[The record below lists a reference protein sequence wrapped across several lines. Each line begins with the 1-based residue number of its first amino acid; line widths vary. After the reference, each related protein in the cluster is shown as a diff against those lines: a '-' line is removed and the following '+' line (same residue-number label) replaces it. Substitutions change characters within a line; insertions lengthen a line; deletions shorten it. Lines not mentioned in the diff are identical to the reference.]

1 MFTLLI
7 YSAAGRR
14 CETKRVQTLARISG
28 RRCSEWQQPF
38 ETQVSWEAQSQKI
51 TAEFEDAPIKKVNDM
66 RGTVEIMRYPVTLTP
81 APEGGY
87 MVSFV
92 DIPEALTQGETV
104 AEAMEAAKDALLTA
118 FDFYFED
125 NELIPLPSPLNSHDH
140 FIEVPLSV
148 ASKVLLLNAFLQ
160 SEITQQEL
168 ARRIGKPKQEITRLF
183 NLHHATKI
191 DAVQLAAKALGKEL
205 SLVMV

>member
-1 MFTLLI
+1 
-7 YSAAGRR
+7 
-14 CETKRVQTLARISG
+14 
-28 RRCSEWQQPF
+28 
-38 ETQVSWEAQSQKI
+38 
-51 TAEFEDAPIKKVNDM
+51 M
-66 RGTVEIMRYPVTLTP
+66 RGTVEIMVYPVTLTP

-125 NELIPLPSPLNSHDH
+125 NKLFRTSPLNSHDH
-140 FIEVPLSV
+140 FIEVPLDV

-160 SEITQQEL
+160 SENGFQQEL
-168 ARRIGKPKQEITRLF
+168 ARRIGKPKQRTASPI
-183 NLHHATKI
+183 
-191 DAVQLAAKALGKEL
+191 
-205 SLVMV
+205 

>member
-1 MFTLLI
+1 
-7 YSAAGRR
+7 
-14 CETKRVQTLARISG
+14 
-28 RRCSEWQQPF
+28 
-38 ETQVSWEAQSQKI
+38 
-51 TAEFEDAPIKKVNDM
+51 M

-168 ARRIGKPKQEITRLF
+168 ARRIGKHKQEITRLF

>member
-1 MFTLLI
+1 
-7 YSAAGRR
+7 
-14 CETKRVQTLARISG
+14 
-28 RRCSEWQQPF
+28 
-38 ETQVSWEAQSQKI
+38 
-51 TAEFEDAPIKKVNDM
+51 M

-168 ARRIGKPKQEITRLF
+168 ASELANLNRRLLAYLTCIMRQKSTPSSSRQRRL
-183 NLHHATKI
+183 
-191 DAVQLAAKALGKEL
+191 AK
-205 SLVMV
+205 SYRW

>member
-1 MFTLLI
+1 M
-7 YSAAGRR
+7 
-14 CETKRVQTLARISG
+14 
-28 RRCSEWQQPF
+28 
-38 ETQVSWEAQSQKI
+38 
-51 TAEFEDAPIKKVNDM
+51 
-66 RGTVEIMRYPVTLTP
+66 
-81 APEGGY
+81 
-87 MVSFV
+87 
-92 DIPEALTQGETV
+92 TQGETV

-183 NLHHATKI
+183 NLHHANKI
-191 DAVQLAAKALGKEL
+191 DAVQLAAKRLAK
-205 SLVMV
+205 SYRW

>member
-1 MFTLLI
+1 
-7 YSAAGRR
+7 
-14 CETKRVQTLARISG
+14 
-28 RRCSEWQQPF
+28 
-38 ETQVSWEAQSQKI
+38 
-51 TAEFEDAPIKKVNDM
+51 M
-66 RGTVEIMRYPVTLTP
+66 RETVEIMRYPVTLTP

-148 ASKVLLLNAFLQ
+148 ASKVLL

>member
-1 MFTLLI
+1 
-7 YSAAGRR
+7 
-14 CETKRVQTLARISG
+14 
-28 RRCSEWQQPF
+28 
-38 ETQVSWEAQSQKI
+38 
-51 TAEFEDAPIKKVNDM
+51 M

-92 DIPEALTQGETV
+92 DIP
-104 AEAMEAAKDALLTA
+104 EAMEAAKDALLTA

>member
-1 MFTLLI
+1 
-7 YSAAGRR
+7 
-14 CETKRVQTLARISG
+14 
-28 RRCSEWQQPF
+28 
-38 ETQVSWEAQSQKI
+38 
-51 TAEFEDAPIKKVNDM
+51 M
-66 RGTVEIMRYPVTLTP
+66 RETVEIMRYPVTLTP

-160 SEITQQEL
+160 SEITQQE
-168 ARRIGKPKQEITRLF
+168 GNDS
-183 NLHHATKI
+183 NLLI
-191 DAVQLAAKALGKEL
+191 VFYVQIMPDDF
-205 SLVMV
+205 VMQLPRF

>member
-1 MFTLLI
+1 
-7 YSAAGRR
+7 
-14 CETKRVQTLARISG
+14 
-28 RRCSEWQQPF
+28 
-38 ETQVSWEAQSQKI
+38 
-51 TAEFEDAPIKKVNDM
+51 
-66 RGTVEIMRYPVTLTP
+66 MRYPVTLTP

-125 NELIPLPSPLNSHDH
+125 NGLIPLPSPLNSHDH

>member
-1 MFTLLI
+1 
-7 YSAAGRR
+7 
-14 CETKRVQTLARISG
+14 
-28 RRCSEWQQPF
+28 
-38 ETQVSWEAQSQKI
+38 
-51 TAEFEDAPIKKVNDM
+51 M
-66 RGTVEIMRYPVTLTP
+66 RETVEIMRYPVTLTP

-148 ASKVLLLNAFLQ
+148 ASKVLLLNAFYSQ
-160 SEITQQEL
+160 KSP
-168 ARRIGKPKQEITRLF
+168 ARVSQRIGKPKQEITRLF

>member
-1 MFTLLI
+1 
-7 YSAAGRR
+7 
-14 CETKRVQTLARISG
+14 
-28 RRCSEWQQPF
+28 
-38 ETQVSWEAQSQKI
+38 
-51 TAEFEDAPIKKVNDM
+51 M
-66 RGTVEIMRYPVTLTP
+66 RETVEIMRYPVTLTP

-118 FDFYFED
+118 
-125 NELIPLPSPLNSHDH
+125 LPSPLNSHDH

>member
-1 MFTLLI
+1 
-7 YSAAGRR
+7 
-14 CETKRVQTLARISG
+14 
-28 RRCSEWQQPF
+28 
-38 ETQVSWEAQSQKI
+38 
-51 TAEFEDAPIKKVNDM
+51 M

-104 AEAMEAAKDALLTA
+104 A
-118 FDFYFED
+118 
-125 NELIPLPSPLNSHDH
+125 
-140 FIEVPLSV
+140 EVPLSV